1 VSTHPLTRTP
11 YHVGLATCGLES
23 AMAGLGPMA
32 GTDWSVMRAGVEPGL
47 GTPAGP
53 VPWTVRTVHS
63 CQGPLHIELLEGSP
77 GSIWET
83 PLTTCVHHVG
93 YWSDDIAGDIERLGH
108 EGWSLELSLFAGGR
122 PVEFAYLSKAG
133 SIRIEL
139 VDLARRPAYL
149 ERVGTACYSADG
161 NPTNAGQATDAAAA
175 ADHVSK
181 EGA

>member
-1 VSTHPLTRTP
+1 
-11 YHVGLATCGLES
+11 
-23 AMAGLGPMA
+23 
-32 GTDWSVMRAGVEPGL
+32 
-47 GTPAGP
+47 
-53 VPWTVRTVHS
+53 VRTVHS

-161 NPTNAGQATDAAAA
+161 NPTNAGQATDDADDAAAAAAA